1 MMHFLCIVSDKPLP
15 PWMNSKSQSNKQSLV
30 DLNNKRKPISRRVP
44 ITAPPTIAT
53 SAALE
58 TEATSVFVTT
68 NKPITPN
75 FLDKESVISAPVF
88 YENHSKTN
96 IAYKENYHV
105 KNSSSF
111 ANKNVHVINAS
122 NLEKTIS
129 NNLEKTSSALRR
141 CFKTNARGLI
151 WQETHYG
158 SKPSQQCPNNPTSFA
173 QWHCKEKNGK
183 GFWANDWPDL
193 SRCHSNW
200 IQALMKTEDEK
211 LVQHGQKILALTD
224 KVYDILRSRN
234 RELFGGD
241 LPSILDLI
249 QSHIQSWIIN
259 IQNENKKQL
268 ENRYHTPELSK
279 IEDWKSS
286 LKKLSSIL
294 SNLINERSID
304 AWKDLVGNKNRH
316 KATVEKFMEVSENLG
331 ALISLMM
338 TGKERG
344 PFSDTKKDFGDKG
357 QKIIK
362 EGEVSPFL
370 RKGNMFTISTS
381 RIENSLATNVAT
393 SNLCKYR
400 MNLYTIPFLLRPIDL
415 YSFVG
420 AFLLHNG

>member
-1 MMHFLCIVSDKPLP
+1 
-15 PWMNSKSQSNKQSLV
+15 MNSKNQNNKQSLV
-30 DLNNKRKPISRRVP
+30 DLNTKRKPISRRVP
-44 ITAPPTIAT
+44 ITAPPTRA
-53 SAALE
+53 SSVALE

-75 FLDKESVISAPVF
+75 SFDRESVISAPVF
-88 YENHSKTN
+88 YENHSKTK
-96 IAYKENYHV
+96 ITYKENYHV
-105 KNSSSF
+105 KNSSSS
-111 ANKNVHVINAS
+111 ANKNVHIINAS
-122 NLEKTIS
+122 NLEKTIT

-158 SKPSQQCPNNPTSFA
+158 SKPSQQCPNNPSSFA
-173 QWHCKEKNGK
+173 QWHCTEKNGK

-193 SRCHSNW
+193 SRCRSKW
-200 IQALMKTEDEK
+200 IEALMKTEDVK
-211 LVQHGQKILALTD
+211 LIQHGQKILTLTD
-224 KVYDILRSRN
+224 KVYDNLGN
-234 RELFGGD
+234 DQNELFGGD
-241 LPSILDLI
+241 LQSILDLI
-249 QSHIQSWIIN
+249 QSHIRSWIIN
-259 IQNENKKQL
+259 IQNKKKKHFD
-268 ENRYHTPELSK
+268 NGFHTAEISK
-279 IEDWKSS
+279 TDEWKSS

-362 EGEVSPFL
+362 EGEVSPSFT
-370 RKGNMFTISTS
+370 KGNMFTISTS

>member
-1 MMHFLCIVSDKPLP
+1 
-15 PWMNSKSQSNKQSLV
+15 MNYKNQNNKQSLV
-30 DLNNKRKPISRRVP
+30 DLNTKRKPISRRVP
-44 ITAPPTIAT
+44 ITAPPTRAT
-53 SAALE
+53 SFALE

-75 FLDKESVISAPVF
+75 SLDRESVISAPVF
-88 YENHSKTN
+88 YENHSKTQIKYN
-96 IAYKENYHV
+96 ENYHV

-122 NLEKTIS
+122 NLEKTIT

-173 QWHCKEKNGK
+173 QWHCTEKNGK
-183 GFWANDWPDL
+183 GFWANNWPDL
-193 SRCHSNW
+193 SRCRSKW
-200 IQALMKTEDEK
+200 IEALMKSEDVR
-211 LVQHGQKILALTD
+211 LVQHGRKILTLTD
-224 KVYDILRSRN
+224 KVYDILQSSQH
-234 RELFGGD
+234 ELFGGD
-241 LPSILDLI
+241 LPSIVDLI

-259 IQNENKKQL
+259 IQNKNKKRFDNPYQTTEIL
-268 ENRYHTPELSK
+268 KTEE
-279 IEDWKSS
+279 WKSS

-316 KATVEKFMEVSENLG
+316 KATVEKFMRVSENLG

-338 TGKERG
+338 TGSEKGSFWDIE
-344 PFSDTKKDFGDKG
+344 KDLRDKG
-357 QKIIK
+357 KQIIK
-362 EGEVSPFL
+362 EGEVSPLL

-381 RIENSLATNVAT
+381 RIENTLATEVTT
-393 SNLCKYR
+393 SNLCK
-400 MNLYTIPFLLRPIDL
+400 
-415 YSFVG
+415 
-420 AFLLHNG
+420 

>member
-1 MMHFLCIVSDKPLP
+1 
-15 PWMNSKSQSNKQSLV
+15 MNSKFQNKKQSLV
-30 DLNNKRKPISRRVP
+30 DLNTKRKPFSRRVP
-44 ITAPPTIAT
+44 ITAPPTIA
-53 SAALE
+53 SSVALE

-75 FLDKESVISAPVF
+75 SLDRESVISAPVF

-96 IAYKENYHV
+96 IVYKENFHV

-122 NLEKTIS
+122 NLEKTIT
-129 NNLEKTSSALRR
+129 NNQEKTSSALRR

-173 QWHCKEKNGK
+173 QWHCTEKNGK

-200 IQALMKTEDEK
+200 IQTLMKTEDVK
-211 LVQHGQKILALTD
+211 LVQHGQKIIALTD
-224 KVYDILRSRN
+224 KVYDILNSN
-234 RELFGGD
+234 QYELFGGD
-241 LPSILDLI
+241 IPSILDLI
-249 QSHIQSWIIN
+249 QSHIQSWMIN
-259 IQNENKKQL
+259 IQNKDKKHFDNPYFKQ
-268 ENRYHTPELSK
+268 EISK
-279 IEDWKSS
+279 TEAWKSS

-331 ALISLMM
+331 ALISSMM

-344 PFSDTKKDFGDKG
+344 LFWEAEKDLEDKG

-362 EGEVSPFL
+362 EGDVSSSL
-370 RKGNMFTISTS
+370 RKGNVFTISTS
-381 RIENSLATNVAT
+381 QIENSLATKVAA

-400 MNLYTIPFLLRPIDL
+400 TNLYTIPF
-415 YSFVG
+415 F
-420 AFLLHNG
+420 

>member
-1 MMHFLCIVSDKPLP
+1 
-15 PWMNSKSQSNKQSLV
+15 MNSKNQNNKQSLV
-30 DLNNKRKPISRRVP
+30 DLNTKRKPISRRVP
-44 ITAPPTIAT
+44 ITAPPTRA
-53 SAALE
+53 SSVALE

-75 FLDKESVISAPVF
+75 SFDRESVISAPVF
-88 YENHSKTN
+88 YENHSKTK
-96 IAYKENYHV
+96 ITYKENYHV
-105 KNSSSF
+105 KNSSSS
-111 ANKNVHVINAS
+111 ANKNVHIINAS
-122 NLEKTIS
+122 NLEKTIT

-158 SKPSQQCPNNPTSFA
+158 SKPSQQCPNNPSSFA
-173 QWHCKEKNGK
+173 QWHCTEKNGK
-183 GFWANDWPDL
+183 GFWANDWPDM
-193 SRCHSNW
+193 SRCRSKW
-200 IQALMKTEDEK
+200 IEALMKTEDVK
-211 LVQHGQKILALTD
+211 LIQHGQKILTLTD
-224 KVYDILRSRN
+224 KVYNGLRSDQN
-234 RELFGGD
+234 ELFGGD
-241 LPSILDLI
+241 LQSILDLI
-249 QSHIQSWIIN
+249 QSHIRSWIIN
-259 IQNENKKQL
+259 IQNKKKKHFD
-268 ENRYHTPELSK
+268 NRFHTAEISK
-279 IEDWKSS
+279 TDEWKSS

-338 TGKERG
+338 TGKEKG
-344 PFSDTKKDFGDKG
+344 PFWDTMEDLGDKG

-370 RKGNMFTISTS
+370 RRGNMFTISTS